1 MNSWG
6 RGVLFVGD
14 SKRPFRGNPNSKMA
28 TLSASTDP
36 RFQDPGTAS
45 TLSLPPPS
53 EADFASS
60 SFFFRRSPSLA
71 PRQPSSYSSPSPSPL
86 AMPAAA
92 TCELPQGS
100 LLLRE
105 EESVGGGDDDENEKD
120 DNEQPV
126 DEESLSS
133 SHSTLCPAP
142 PPASSPLLDGP
153 AAPLGCSLSSYEMK
167 KNDRGELGFMAFH
180 ITHPHS
186 ANPDIGDGDTVPPE
200 AALLSHETGRPM
212 LCYRLSSL
220 TSDAK
225 SAGAA
230 ASDMEVASAVWSH
243 PLLVEAAQSLFVTL
257 CLHQAPRKAGAAA
270 AAAAAS
276 FAMASSLDV
285 LDSTGAK
292 LVPTLVSAPSSS
304 STCCCSNRKDSAVIN
319 RRNVA
324 RAMVRALEKHRPSR
338 PIPRYLALLLEEE
351 EAGRGEMAVLGTDD
365 PVRGEVEFA
374 GLAGVIATRTGTVDH
389 QKVVEVTYDSHRLS
403 FGCVTRFALKRKV
416 SGVVYHR
423 TNDERMA
430 AQVEIGRLGE
440 VAETLPFA
448 GTIQPDFDPKPALR
462 KTPLRFVPLTGIQAT
477 RANRLVHQGRFD
489 EAVHLLSPR
498 QGLILMK
505 TMHKSAQ
512 KSPHDVIDVPI
523 LPAWISVCH
532 KQHHQEQLGA
542 GCDGDEGDDP
552 TCDFEHPPGYY
563 EYNTYPSE
571 RLPPG
576 YPWRG
581 F

>member
-1 MNSWG
+1 M
-6 RGVLFVGD
+6 
-14 SKRPFRGNPNSKMA
+14 KR
-28 TLSASTDP
+28 
-36 RFQDPGTAS
+36 
-45 TLSLPPPS
+45 
-53 EADFASS
+53 
-60 SFFFRRSPSLA
+60 
-71 PRQPSSYSSPSPSPL
+71 
-86 AMPAAA
+86 
-92 TCELPQGS
+92 
-100 LLLRE
+100 
-105 EESVGGGDDDENEKD
+105 
-120 DNEQPV
+120 
-126 DEESLSS
+126 
-133 SHSTLCPAP
+133 
-142 PPASSPLLDGP
+142 
-153 AAPLGCSLSSYEMK
+153 
-167 KNDRGELGFMAFH
+167 NDRRELGFMAFH
-180 ITHPHS
+180 ITHHHT
-186 ANPDIGDGDTVPPE
+186 ANPGIGDSDDTVPPE
-200 AALLSHETGRPM
+200 AVLLSHETGRPI
-212 LCYRLSSL
+212 LRYRVPSLS
-220 TSDAK
+220 SDAK
-225 SAGAA
+225 SAGAAAAA

-257 CLHQAPRKAGAAA
+257 CLHQAPRKAGAAPA
-270 AAAAAS
+270 AA
-276 FAMASSLDV
+276 FGMASSLDV

-292 LVPTLVSAPSSS
+292 LVPTLVSAPSTSSSS
-304 STCCCSNRKDSAVIN
+304 STSSTCPTVIN

-324 RAMVRALEKHRPSR
+324 RAMVRALESHRPSR

-351 EAGRGEMAVLGTDD
+351 DAGRGEIAVLGTDD

-374 GLAGVIATRTGTVDH
+374 GLAGVIATRTGTVDR

-416 SGVVYHR
+416 GGVVYHR

-440 VAETLPFA
+440 VAETVPFA

-462 KTPLRFVPLTGIQAT
+462 RTPLRFVPLTGIQAT

-512 KSPHDVIDVPI
+512 KNPHDVIDVPI
-523 LPAWISVCH
+523 LPAWISVCP
-532 KQHHQEQLGA
+532 KQQQQQQLEQIGA